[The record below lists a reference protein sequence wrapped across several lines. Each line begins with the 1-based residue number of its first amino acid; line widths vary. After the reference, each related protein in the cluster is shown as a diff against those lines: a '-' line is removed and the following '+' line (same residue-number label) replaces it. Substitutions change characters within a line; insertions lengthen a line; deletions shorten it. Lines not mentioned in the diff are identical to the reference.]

1 MKNSRASV
9 RITSMRIEH
18 RYIRD
23 QNGDIKSIV
32 LDNGSGIMK
41 VGMAGEDKPRS
52 VFPQIIEQN
61 EKDYKIGDDAFS
73 LCDNM
78 NLHYPI
84 EHGNVNN
91 WEEMEKIWNYTF
103 SNILHVNSYEF
114 PILISE
120 PVLNP
125 EINRQKMTEI
135 MFEKYQIPA
144 LYYENSGVLSL
155 YSTGRTFGVVLESGD
170 CLISVVPIYNGLKQ
184 PNGIFRNEMA
194 GRDVTVSI
202 LRELLEKGVQLNY
215 EIAKDIKEK
224 LCYIVMDYKSQK
236 RKAQKLVDM
245 TYTMPDGQEISI
257 GSERFRCPEAIFK
270 PSLIGFDMPGVH
282 NLVFQSIQNCDSKV
296 RNELFKSICISGGT
310 SMLNGFAERLNR
322 ELQILAPKTADINI
336 IAPPDR
342 QFSVWVGG
350 SILASMK
357 VFGDWL
363 ITKQEYKE
371 RGYAVVKQN
380 CV

>member
-1 MKNSRASV
+1 MHYPKDPGFHQQYVTHHIQQSIYRNNKHPSIKQQNSFVGVQQAVTQQMKNSRASV
-9 RITSMRIEH
+9 RITSMKIEH

-84 EHGNVNN
+84 ERGNVNN

-125 EINRQKMTEI
+125 ETNREKMTEI

-144 LYYENSGVLSL
+144 LYYENS
-155 YSTGRTFGVVLESGD
+155 
-170 CLISVVPIYNGLKQ
+170 
-184 PNGIFRNEMA
+184 
-194 GRDVTVSI
+194 
-202 LRELLEKGVQLNY
+202 
-215 EIAKDIKEK
+215 
-224 LCYIVMDYKSQK
+224 
-236 RKAQKLVDM
+236 
-245 TYTMPDGQEISI
+245 
-257 GSERFRCPEAIFK
+257 
-270 PSLIGFDMPGVH
+270 
-282 NLVFQSIQNCDSKV
+282 
-296 RNELFKSICISGGT
+296 
-310 SMLNGFAERLNR
+310 
-322 ELQILAPKTADINI
+322 
-336 IAPPDR
+336 
-342 QFSVWVGG
+342 
-350 SILASMK
+350 
-357 VFGDWL
+357 
-363 ITKQEYKE
+363 
-371 RGYAVVKQN
+371 
-380 CV
+380 

>member
-1 MKNSRASV
+1 
-9 RITSMRIEH
+9 
-18 RYIRD
+18 
-23 QNGDIKSIV
+23 
-32 LDNGSGIMK
+32 MK

-73 LCDNM
+73 LRDNM

-84 EHGNVNN
+84 ERGNVNN

-120 PVLNP
+120 PVLNL
-125 EINRQKMTEI
+125 ETNREKMTEI

-194 GRDVTVSI
+194 GRDVTVAM
-202 LRELLEKGVQLNY
+202 LRELLEKGIQLNY

-257 GSERFRCPEAIFK
+257 GSERFRCPEVIFK